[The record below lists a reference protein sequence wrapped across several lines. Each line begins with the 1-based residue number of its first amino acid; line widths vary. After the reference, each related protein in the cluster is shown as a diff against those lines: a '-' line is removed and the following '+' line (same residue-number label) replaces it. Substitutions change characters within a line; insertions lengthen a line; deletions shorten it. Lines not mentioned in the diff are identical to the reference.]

1 MEKETDEVI
10 LCLILVM
17 IVIVN
22 SFTELLSIFHKGVM
36 KDPKTELLKKTNKE
50 LRQMLGGKKKISQL
64 NKTQLVDMVLSY
76 S

>member
-17 IVIVN
+17 IVIVD
-22 SFTELLSIFHKGVM
+22 SLTELLSIVQKGVM

-50 LRQMLGGKKKISQL
+50 LRQMLGDQKKISQL
-64 NKTQLVDMVLSY
+64 NKSQLVDMVISY

>member
-1 MEKETDEVI
+1 MEKEIDEVI

-17 IVIVN
+17 IVIVD
-22 SFTELLSIFHKGVM
+22 SLTELLSIVQKGVM

-50 LRQMLGGKKKISQL
+50 LRQMLGDQKKISQL
-64 NKTQLVDMVLSY
+64 NKSQLVDMVISY

>member
-50 LRQMLGGKKKISQL
+50 LRQMLDGKKKISQL